1 MRQQNGRFNETA
13 DRSFIC
19 KPLFSLTDALGT
31 AFVVGLLEI
40 FAGEIE
46 TGVTRF
52 IGVSVKTFV
61 LCLGAGFGLMLVSKN
76 VSQIWEDQASNC
88 GALNLHDSWWRVPL
102 YLACSASCLGQYR
115 FPIGECRET
124 KMHTQK

>member
-40 FAGEIE
+40 IAGEIE

-61 LCLGAGFGLMLVSKN
+61 LCLGAGF
-76 VSQIWEDQASNC
+76 
-88 GALNLHDSWWRVPL
+88 ALFSLCSVFTWPL
-102 YLACSASCLGQYR
+102 YGQYR
-115 FPIGECRET
+115 AGNWHACVRGENYAVAGWILRFAGC
-124 KMHTQK
+124 